1 MALERGTD
9 NVRQQYT
16 APRHGRRGHLLRSL
30 RDGAVVIVAT
40 AVAAILLRTFVLEA
54 FRIPT
59 RSMETTLLAGD
70 CVVVNKLAYALSR
83 PRSGE
88 IVVFRQP
95 RLRPRSTFI
104 KRCVATPGDT
114 VTLLPDEILVNGTP
128 VVSPASAPIG
138 IRPETHASAGGPTI
152 SAHSLVLPRRGTRV
166 SLAVSSLP
174 VWSAAIRAEGHSIEE
189 DRGGGVLLDGA
200 PAQTYTFAQDHFFVL
215 GDNLNDSNDSRS
227 WGTVLGQDIIGKAIL
242 VYWSWNEQGPNESLA
257 SRVGSIR
264 WPRIGTLVR

>member
-9 NVRQQYT
+9 IDRQQNTT
-16 APRHGRRGHLLRSL
+16 ARHGRRWHHLRPL
-30 RDGAVVIVAT
+30 RDGALVIAAT
-40 AVAAILLRTFVLEA
+40 ALAALLLRTFVLEA

-70 CVVVNKLAYALSR
+70 CVVVSKLAYVFSR

-114 VTLLPDEILVNGTP
+114 VTLVAGEVRVNGHR
-128 VVSPASAPIG
+128 VASPAPAPSG
-138 IRPETHASAGGPTI
+138 IRPEIRPSAGGTAP
-152 SAHSLVLPRRGTRV
+152 SAQSLVLPRRGARAA
-166 SLAVSSLP
+166 LAASSLSLWRP
-174 VWSAAIRAEGHSIEE
+174 AIQAEGHRLEE
-189 DRGGGVLLDGA
+189 DQEGGVLLDGI
-200 PAQTYTFAQDHFFVL
+200 PAQTYAFTQDHFFVL

-227 WGTVLGQDIIGKAIL
+227 WGTVLGDDIIGKAIL
-242 VYWSWNEQGPNESLA
+242 VYWSWDEKGPNKSLA